1 MKKIIIILIVIS
13 VFILAFAFI
22 ANGFFKMFYLKG
34 EENRNADNFTKGEMV
49 KFDHG
54 TEALAFFEKYSDL
67 PDYNDCNFYYLDNRA
82 KNSYFHKY
90 CSSFVL
96 DLKFDSSDYK
106 NIKGK
111 LSENS
116 HEVSTL
122 NEYELLF
129 CENNGNNSISGVFA
143 NDNSEEIRYVFLYGD
158 IIEETADLD
167 SLIKWNTNCD
177 W

>member
-67 PDYNDCNFYYLDNRA
+67 PRDLAGGARVLQRGLAGIQSAVPQNYSGTAALPLWVRGL
-82 KNSYFHKY
+82 Y
-90 CSSFVL
+90 C
-96 DLKFDSSDYK
+96 
-106 NIKGK
+106 
-111 LSENS
+111 
-116 HEVSTL
+116 
-122 NEYELLF
+122 
-129 CENNGNNSISGVFA
+129 FA
-143 NDNSEEIRYVFLYGD
+143 VQ
-158 IIEETADLD
+158 
-167 SLIKWNTNCD
+167 
-177 W
+177 